1 MYTLGD
7 IPEEFSC
14 FYKIELSKEYNF
26 GDTFFFFDVFPC
38 HPPQL
43 GTHQK
48 GKMSFLDK
56 FVVIVGEREQ
66 QTLET
71 ALGYL

>member
-26 GDTFFFFDVFPC
+26 GDTFFFLTFSLV
-38 HPPQL
+38 
-43 GTHQK
+43 THHNWGHIK
-48 GKMSFLDK
+48 KEKCLFWTNL
-56 FVVIVGEREQ
+56 
-66 QTLET
+66 L
-71 ALGYL
+71 